1 MDVEDA
7 LELLGPSWEYH
18 DLRRWSTLALK
29 SSENASLRYAVGRL
43 AQASDEDLQLYLMQL
58 VQVTLSYDAILLNQ
72 H

>member
-18 DLRRWSTLALK
+18 DLRRWLKLVPK
-29 SSENASLRYAVGRL
+29 SSKNASLRYAVGRL

-58 VQVTLSYDAILLNQ
+58 VQVILSYDAILLNQ

>member
-18 DLRRWSTLALK
+18 DLRRWLTLALK
-29 SSENASLRYAVGRL
+29 SSKNASLRYAVGRL

>member
-18 DLRRWSTLALK
+18 DLRRWLTLALN
-29 SSENASLRYAVGRL
+29 SSKNASLRYAVGRL

-58 VQVTLSYDAILLNQ
+58 VQVILSYDAILLNQ

>member
-18 DLRRWSTLALK
+18 DLRRWLKLALK
-29 SSENASLRYAVGRL
+29 SSKNASLRYAVGRL

-58 VQVTLSYDAILLNQ
+58 VQVILSYDAILLNQ

>member
-18 DLRRWSTLALK
+18 DLRRWLKLALK
-29 SSENASLRYAVGRL
+29 SSKNASLRYAVGRL